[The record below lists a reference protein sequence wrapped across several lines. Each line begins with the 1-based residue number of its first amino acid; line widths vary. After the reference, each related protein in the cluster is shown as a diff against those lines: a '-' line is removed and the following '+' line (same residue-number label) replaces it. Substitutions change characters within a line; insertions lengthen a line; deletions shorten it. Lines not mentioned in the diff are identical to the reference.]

1 MSRPIGEYFSIATN
15 LIRGFFFKMRTS
27 SCGKLLRV
35 EKGVRLLKTNGEL
48 NIGRKVNLHRYA
60 KLSVYG
66 NAYGA
71 DGKAPRAT
79 LTIGDGT
86 AIGDRTE
93 IHCGN
98 SITIGNDTVISWDC
112 CIMDRDY
119 HKLESDHEITKPIV
133 IGNNVWIGCN
143 VIVLKG
149 VTIGDGAVIAAGA
162 VVTKDVPERAIVGG
176 NPAKVI
182 KENVTWKQ

>member
-1 MSRPIGEYFSIATN
+1 MSRPIGEYFSIAIN
-15 LIRGFFFKMRTS
+15 LTRGIFFKFRATN
-27 SCGKLLRV
+27 CGKLLRV

-48 NIGRKVNLHRYA
+48 NIGRKVNLHRGA

-66 NAYGA
+66 NAFGA
-71 DGKAPRAT
+71 DGKAPVAK

-119 HKLESDHEITKPIV
+119 HKLESDYEITKPV
-133 IGNNVWIGCN
+133 TIGNNVWIGCN

-149 VTIGDGAVIAAGA
+149 VTIGDGAVIAAGSI
-162 VVTKDVPERAIVGG
+162 VTKDVPAGALVGG
-176 NPAKVI
+176 NPAKII
-182 KENVTWKQ
+182 KESVTWRQ

>member
-1 MSRPIGEYFSIATN
+1 MSRPVGEYFSIAFN
-15 LIRGFFFKMRTS
+15 LARGFFFKFRTS

-35 EKGVRLLKTNGEL
+35 EKGVRLLKTNGKL
-48 NIGRKVNLHRYA
+48 NLGRKVNLHRYA

-66 NAYGA
+66 NAYGS
-71 DGKAPRAT
+71 DGIAPVAS
-79 LTIGDGT
+79 LAIGDGT

-98 SITIGNDTVISWDC
+98 SISIGNNTVISWDC

-119 HKLESDHEITKPIV
+119 HKLESEYEITKPV
-133 IGNNVWIGCN
+133 TIGNNVWIGCN

-149 VTIGDGAVIAAGA
+149 VNIGDGAVVAAGS
-162 VVTKDVPERAIVGG
+162 VVTKDVPAGALVGG
-176 NPAKVI
+176 NPAKII
-182 KENVTWKQ
+182 KENVNWSV

>member
-1 MSRPIGEYFSIATN
+1 MSRPIGEYFSIAFN
-15 LIRGFFFKMRTS
+15 LIRGGFFKLRTS
-27 SCGKLLRV
+27 SCGSLLRV
-35 EKGVRLLKTNGEL
+35 EKGVRLLKTNGKL
-48 NIGRKVNLHRYA
+48 VLGKKVNLHRYA

-66 NAYGA
+66 NAYGS
-71 DGKAPRAT
+71 DGTAPAAK

-119 HKLESDHEITKPIV
+119 HKLESDYEITKPV
-133 IGNNVWIGCN
+133 TIGNNVWIGCN
-143 VIVLKG
+143 VIILKG
-149 VTIGDGAVIAAGA
+149 VNIGDGAVIAAGS
-162 VVTKDVPERAIVGG
+162 VVTKDVPAGALVGG
-176 NPAKVI
+176 NPAKII
-182 KENVTWKQ
+182 KENVTWKP